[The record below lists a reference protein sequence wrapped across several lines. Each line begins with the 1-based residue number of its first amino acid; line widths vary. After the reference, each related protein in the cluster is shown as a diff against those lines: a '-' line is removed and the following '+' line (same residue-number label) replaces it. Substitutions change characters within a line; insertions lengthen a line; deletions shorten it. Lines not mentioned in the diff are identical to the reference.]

1 MRFFKFLV
9 ACLITA
15 SLLLMAALFYFY
27 HWLSTPVAL
36 THAEQLFVVRSG
48 ESVQAVAKRLH
59 AQNNLR
65 WPLVWRL
72 YARFVDDAPIR
83 RGEYQ
88 WSEPK
93 LSPLAML
100 DKMQEGRVVKYQL
113 TLVEGLTYKDYMQAL
128 HQHPKLVRLLSD
140 TSPETVVVRVGIE
153 AEHPEGWFYPD
164 TYQFIAGDTDLSILR
179 RSHLRMR
186 QVLMEQWALK
196 GEGLPYNSPYDALI
210 MASIIEKETGAVD
223 EREQIAGV
231 FVRRLQKRM
240 RLQTDPTVIYGLGD
254 RYDGNLTRNHL
265 RETTLYNTYRIHG
278 LPPTPIANPG
288 GAAIHAAM
296 HPAHG
301 DALYFVAKG
310 DGSHVFSETLE
321 AHNRAVNRFQRFQRA
336 EQYRSAPK

>member
-1 MRFFKFLV
+1 
-9 ACLITA
+9 
-15 SLLLMAALFYFY
+15 MAALFYFY
-27 HWLSTPVAL
+27 QWLSTPVAL
-36 THAEQLFVVRSG
+36 NHTEQLFVVSSG

-72 YARFVDDAPIR
+72 YARFVDDAPIKA
-83 RGEYQ
+83 GEYQ
-88 WSEPK
+88 WTELK
-93 LSPLAML
+93 VSPLAML
-100 DKMQEGRVVKYQL
+100 VKMQQGRVVKYQL
-113 TLVEGLTYKDYMQAL
+113 TLVEGLTYRDYIQSL

-140 TSPETVVVRVGIE
+140 TSPESVVARVGID

-164 TYQFIAGDTDLSILR
+164 TYQIIAGDTDLSVLR
-179 RSHLRMR
+179 RAHLRMR
-186 QVLMEQWALK
+186 KVLMEQWAQK
-196 GEGLPYNSPYDALI
+196 DEGLPYNSPYDALI

-288 GAAIHAAM
+288 GGAIHAAM

-321 AHNRAVNRFQRFQRA
+321 AHNRAVNQYQRFQRA
-336 EQYRSAPK
+336 EQYRSAPR